1 MIKTTSKLGLG
12 LAMLAMI
19 LAGCTATQE
28 VEQEPTNIGTRGV
41 QFPEPQ
47 KAPDPVEEVIENTF
61 YFEFDKSTLSDKT
74 KFLLRRHAEQL
85 GRQPVAITLEG
96 HADERGTREY
106 NMALGERRA
115 EAVRG
120 FLLGEG
126 VTVKIEVISFGE
138 EQPAAM
144 GSNEE
149 AWALN
154 RRVELKYDN

>member
-12 LAMLAMI
+12 LALLAMI
-19 LAGCTATQE
+19 LAGCTSTQE
-28 VEQEPTNIGTRGV
+28 VEPEPTDVGTRGV
-41 QFPEPQ
+41 QFPEPKQ
-47 KAPDPVEEVIENTF
+47 EPDPVEEVLENTF
-61 YFEFDKSTLSDKT
+61 YFDFDKSTLSDKT

-85 GRQPVAITLEG
+85 SRQPAAIILEG

-126 VTVKIEVISFGE
+126 VTVEIEVISFGE
-138 EQPAAM
+138 EQPAAI
-144 GSNEE
+144 GSDEE

>member
-1 MIKTTSKLGLG
+1 MIKTTSKIGLG
-12 LAMLAMI
+12 LALLAMI

-28 VEQEPTNIGTRGV
+28 VEPEPADVGTRGV
-41 QFPEPQ
+41 QFPEQ
-47 KAPDPVEEVIENTF
+47 TSDPVEEAIENTF
-61 YFEFDKSTLSDKT
+61 YFDFDKSTLSDKT

-85 GRQPVAITLEG
+85 SRQPVAITLEG

-126 VTVKIEVISFGE
+126 VTVQIEVISFGE
-138 EQPAAM
+138 EEPAVV